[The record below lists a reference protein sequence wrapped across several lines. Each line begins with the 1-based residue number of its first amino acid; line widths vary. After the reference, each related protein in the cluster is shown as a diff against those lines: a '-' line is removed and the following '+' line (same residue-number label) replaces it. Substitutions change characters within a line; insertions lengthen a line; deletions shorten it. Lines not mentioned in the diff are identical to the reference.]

1 MASFDRVAYKCSLDA
16 MFWDDTFL
24 AAVAIFRSL
33 GLRVSVGRHVPPLS
47 SDFNLIV
54 YCQNDTTYLKQPLF
68 GSCTETVTQ

>member
-16 MFWDDTFL
+16 MFWDDAFL
-24 AAVAIFRSL
+24 EAVANFRSSKAVVINLFRGHTL

-54 YCQNDTTYLKQPLF
+54 YCQNDRLI
-68 GSCTETVTQ
+68 